1 MHCLPVKW
9 EKKNFKLFLRF
20 MQNNQERFIHWGI
33 IGCGNVTEVK
43 SGPAFNKVA
52 NSRLVAV
59 MRRDAAL
66 AEDYAKRHSV
76 PKWYSQATD
85 LINDPEINAIYI
97 ATPPKQHEEYAI
109 AAMQAGKPVYVE
121 KPMALDLAACRRM
134 EQVSKETGVKL
145 VVAHYRRALP
155 LFIRVKQL
163 LDQHVIG
170 NIRFARISL
179 LQPDQSAKI
188 AKTGTNWRVDPAQA
202 GAGLFY
208 DLAPHQLDLLVHF
221 LGKPLN
227 TKGLAV
233 NQAGLYTAEDLVVGV
248 AQLPHQVLFNGTWCF
263 TTPEGK
269 EEDLFEIQGEKGSI
283 RFSVFGHELNIE
295 RNGTIEKE
303 KFDPPQHI
311 QQPMIEKIV
320 QYFLGNAENPCSAA
334 NAIQSMEMME
344 QFAYGSK

>member
-1 MHCLPVKW
+1 MNTANLHSE
-9 EKKNFKLFLRF
+9 EKLNSIK
-20 MQNNQERFIHWGI
+20 WGI

-52 NSRLVAV
+52 NSSLVAV
-59 MRRDAAL
+59 MRRDASL
-66 AEDYAKRHSV
+66 AEDYAKRHAV
-76 PKWYSQATD
+76 PKWYNNAND

-121 KPMALDLAACRRM
+121 KPMALDLVACRRM

-155 LFIRVKQL
+155 LFIRVKEL
-163 LDQHVIG
+163 LEQQAIG
-170 NIRFARISL
+170 EIRFARISL
-179 LQPDQSAKI
+179 LQPDQSAMV
-188 AKTGTNWRVDPAQA
+188 AKTGNNWRVDPALA

-208 DLAPHQLDLLVHF
+208 DLAPHQLDLLIHF
-221 LGKPLN
+221 LGKPTN
-227 TKGLAV
+227 SIGIAV

-248 AQLPHQVLFNGTWCF
+248 AQLPNQVLFNGTWCF
-263 TTPEGK
+263 TTPAGK
-269 EEDLFEIQGEKGSI
+269 EEDLFEIQGTTGSL
-283 RFSVFGHELNIE
+283 RFAVFGHALTIE
-295 RNGTIEKE
+295 RNGIIETE

-320 QYFLGNAENPCSAA
+320 QYFLGNADNPCSAA
-334 NAIQSMEMME
+334 DAIQSMEMME
-344 QFAYGSK
+344 KFAYGA

>member
-1 MHCLPVKW
+1 MEQSMIKTATTI
-9 EKKNFKLFLRF
+9 
-20 MQNNQERFIHWGI
+20 QWGI
-33 IGCGNVTEVK
+33 IGCGNVTELK
-43 SGPAFNKVA
+43 SGPAFHKVA
-52 NSRLVAV
+52 NSKLVAV
-59 MRRDAAL
+59 MRRDANL
-66 AEDYAKRHSV
+66 AEDYAKRHAV
-76 PKWYSQATD
+76 PKWYSHAAD
-85 LINDPEINAIYI
+85 LINDPDVNAIYI

-155 LFIRVKQL
+155 LFIRVKEL
-163 LDQHVIG
+163 LDQQAIG
-170 NIRFARISL
+170 DIRFARISL
-179 LQPDQSAKI
+179 LQPDQSAMI
-188 AKTGTNWRVDPAQA
+188 AKTGTNWRVDPALA

-221 LGKPLN
+221 LGKPTN
-227 TKGLAV
+227 AIGLAV

-269 EEDLFEIQGEKGSI
+269 EEDLFEIQGSTGSL
-283 RFSVFGHELNIE
+283 RFAVFGHALTIE
-295 RNGTIEKE
+295 RNGIIETE
-303 KFDPPQHI
+303 KFNPPQHI

-320 QYFLGNAENPCSAA
+320 PYFLGNEDNPCSAA
-334 NAIQSMEMME
+334 DAIQSMEMME
-344 QFAYGSK
+344 QFAYGTNQTSK

>member
-1 MHCLPVKW
+1 MTD
-9 EKKNFKLFLRF
+9 FLTTNI
-20 MQNNQERFIHWGI
+20 QWGI

-52 NSRLVAV
+52 NSSLVAV

-66 AEDYAKRHSV
+66 AEDYAKRHAV
-76 PKWYSQATD
+76 PKWYSNAHN

-121 KPMALDLAACRRM
+121 KPMALDLSACKRM

-155 LFIRVKQL
+155 VFMRVKEL
-163 LDQHVIG
+163 IDQKAIG
-170 NIRFARISL
+170 EIRFARISL
-179 LQPDQSAKI
+179 LQPDQSAMI
-188 AKTGTNWRVDPAQA
+188 AKTGNNWRVDPALA

-208 DLAPHQLDLLVHF
+208 DLAPHQLDLLIHF
-221 LGKPLN
+221 LDRP
-227 TKGLAV
+227 TSSIGLAV
-233 NQAGLYTAEDLVVGV
+233 NQAGLYAAEDLVVGV
-248 AQLPHQVLFNGTWCF
+248 AQLPNQVLFNGTWCF

-269 EEDLFEIQGEKGSI
+269 EEDIFEIQGSTGSI
-283 RFSVFGHELNIE
+283 RFAVFGHALTIE
-295 RNGTIEKE
+295 RNGIIETE
-303 KFDPPQHI
+303 KFQPPQHI

-320 QYFLGNAENPCSAA
+320 QYFLGNADNPCSATDA
-334 NAIQSMEMME
+334 MQSMEMME
-344 QFAYGSK
+344 QFAYGAQSSSK

>member
-1 MHCLPVKW
+1 MTKAL
-9 EKKNFKLFLRF
+9 
-20 MQNNQERFIHWGI
+20 NNIQWGI

-52 NSRLVAV
+52 NSSLVAV

-66 AEDYAKRHSV
+66 AEDYAKRHAV
-76 PKWYSQATD
+76 PKWYSNAHD
-85 LINDPEINAIYI
+85 LINDADINAIYI

-134 EQVSKETGVKL
+134 EQVSKQTGIKL

-155 LFIRVKQL
+155 LFMRVKEL
-163 LDQHVIG
+163 IDQQAIG
-170 NIRFARISL
+170 TIRFARISL
-179 LQPDQSAKI
+179 LQPDQSAMI
-188 AKTGTNWRVDPAQA
+188 AKTGNNWRVDPELA

-221 LGKPLN
+221 LGKP
-227 TKGLAV
+227 TSSIGLAV

-248 AQLPHQVLFNGTWCF
+248 AQLPNQVLFNGTWCF
-263 TTPEGK
+263 TTPQGK
-269 EEDLFEIQGEKGSI
+269 EEDLFEIQGSTGSI
-283 RFSVFGHELNIE
+283 RFAVFGHALTIE
-295 RNGTIEKE
+295 RNGIIERE
-303 KFDPPQHI
+303 MFQAHQHI

-320 QYFLGNAENPCSAA
+320 QYFLGDAENPCSAA
-334 NAIQSMEMME
+334 NAIESMEMME
-344 QFAYGSK
+344 QFAYGPQLSK

>member
-1 MHCLPVKW
+1 MIKTATSI
-9 EKKNFKLFLRF
+9 
-20 MQNNQERFIHWGI
+20 QWGI

-52 NSRLVAV
+52 NSSLVAV
-59 MRRDAAL
+59 MRRDASL
-66 AEDYAKRHSV
+66 AEDYAKRHAV
-76 PKWYSQATD
+76 PKWYSNADD
-85 LINDPEINAIYI
+85 LINDPAINAIYI

-155 LFIRVKQL
+155 LFMRVKEL
-163 LDQHVIG
+163 LYQQAIG
-170 NIRFARISL
+170 DIRFARISL
-179 LQPDQSAKI
+179 LQPDQSAII
-188 AKTGTNWRVDPAQA
+188 AKTGTNWRVDPALA

-208 DLAPHQLDLLVHF
+208 DLAPHQLDLLIHF
-221 LGKPLN
+221 LGKP
-227 TKGLAV
+227 TSTIGLAV

-263 TTPEGK
+263 TTPQGK
-269 EEDLFEIQGEKGSI
+269 EEDLFEIQGSTGSL
-283 RFSVFGHELNIE
+283 RFAVFGHAL
-295 RNGTIEKE
+295 TIECNGIIKTE

-320 QYFLGNAENPCSAA
+320 PYFLGNADNPCSAA
-334 NAIQSMEMME
+334 DAIQSMEMME
-344 QFAYGSK
+344 KFAYGTNQTSK

>member
-1 MHCLPVKW
+1 MSIL
-9 EKKNFKLFLRF
+9 L
-20 MQNNQERFIHWGI
+20 NNHIHWGI

-52 NSRLVAV
+52 NSSLVAV

-66 AEDYAKRHSV
+66 AEDYAKRHAV
-76 PKWYSQATD
+76 PKWYSNAHN

-155 LFIRVKQL
+155 VFMRVKEL
-163 LDQHVIG
+163 IDQKAIG
-170 NIRFARISL
+170 EIRFARISL
-179 LQPDQSAKI
+179 LQPDQSAMI
-188 AKTGTNWRVDPAQA
+188 AKTGNNWRVDPALA

-208 DLAPHQLDLLVHF
+208 DLAPHQLDLLIHF
-221 LGKPLN
+221 LGRP
-227 TKGLAV
+227 TSSIGLAV
-233 NQAGLYTAEDLVVGV
+233 NQAGLYAAEDLVVGV
-248 AQLPHQVLFNGTWCF
+248 AQLPNQVLFNGTWCF

-269 EEDLFEIQGEKGSI
+269 EEDIFEIQGSTGSI
-283 RFSVFGHELNIE
+283 RFAVFGHALTIE
-295 RNGTIEKE
+295 RNGIIETE
-303 KFDPPQHI
+303 KFQPPQHI

-320 QYFLGNAENPCSAA
+320 QYFFGNADNPCSATEA
-334 NAIQSMEMME
+334 MQSMEMME
-344 QFAYGSK
+344 QFAYGAQSSSK

>member
-1 MHCLPVKW
+1 MSIVLNHT
-9 EKKNFKLFLRF
+9 
-20 MQNNQERFIHWGI
+20 IHWGI
-33 IGCGNVTEVK
+33 IGCGNVTELK

-52 NSRLVAV
+52 NSSLVAV
-59 MRRDAAL
+59 MRRDASL
-66 AEDYAKRHSV
+66 AEDYAKRHAV
-76 PKWYSQATD
+76 PKWYSHAAD
-85 LINDPEINAIYI
+85 LINDPDVNAIYI

-155 LFIRVKQL
+155 LFIRVKEL
-163 LDQHVIG
+163 LDQHAIG
-170 NIRFARISL
+170 DIRFARISL
-179 LQPDQSAKI
+179 LQPDQSAMI
-188 AKTGTNWRVDPAQA
+188 AKTGTNWRVDPALA

-208 DLAPHQLDLLVHF
+208 DLAPHQLDLLIHF
-221 LGKPLN
+221 LGKP
-227 TKGLAV
+227 TSSIGLAV

-269 EEDLFEIQGEKGSI
+269 EEDLFEIQGSTGSL
-283 RFSVFGHELNIE
+283 RFAVFGHALTIE
-295 RNGTIEKE
+295 RNGIIETE

-320 QYFLGNAENPCSAA
+320 PYFLGNASNPCSAA
-334 NAIQSMEMME
+334 DAIQSMEMME
-344 QFAYGSK
+344 QFAYGTSQSSK